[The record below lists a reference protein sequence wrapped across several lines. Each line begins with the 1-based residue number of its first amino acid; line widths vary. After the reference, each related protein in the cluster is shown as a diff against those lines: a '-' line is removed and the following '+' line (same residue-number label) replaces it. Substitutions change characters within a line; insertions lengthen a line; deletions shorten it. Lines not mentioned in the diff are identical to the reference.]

1 MLLFINLK
9 VMTANRRVEKRTSF
23 GIMLLEF
30 SSYRDLIVLELFV
43 NRAENDLRQLF
54 SVRRPLLGLLSL

>member
-9 VMTANRRVEKRTSF
+9 VMTANRRVKKRRSF

-43 NRAENDLRQLF
+43 N
-54 SVRRPLLGLLSL
+54 

>member
-30 SSYRDLIVLELFV
+30 SSYRDLIVLELFI
-43 NRAENDLRQLF
+43 N
-54 SVRRPLLGLLSL
+54 

>member
-1 MLLFINLK
+1 MQKGPNSIKTFVSMLLFINLK
-9 VMTANRRVEKRTSF
+9 VLTANRLVEKRRSF

-43 NRAENDLRQLF
+43 N
-54 SVRRPLLGLLSL
+54 